1 MRYFILHHEEGDTVV
16 ASEREPKT
24 CGADVSE
31 IFTSISTVGSCG
43 DDDIDSMMLY
53 DFCELYLTIN
63 NREYDQVRKDFRGS
77 R

>member
-24 CGADVSE
+24 RLGADISE
-31 IFTSISTVGSCG
+31 ILTSITTVGSCG
-43 DDDIDSMMLY
+43 SDDIDSMMLY

-63 NREYDQVRKDFRGS
+63 NREYDRT
-77 R
+77 